1 MAKPKSQDERAED
14 LRELYSRADAH
25 DKKRRNLIV
34 NILVGVIVALAVIA
48 FFIIKAGPPESRTA
62 LRVAQGIQSY
72 GMAFEGHQ
80 EYPEGENSKPV
91 WVEPTPE
98 ETQQRLSE
106 ALAIFNE
113 VAQDPGTDFDRDT
126 AVLYVGMCA
135 LHLGNL
141 DQAEEKLT
149 QVSTSEFEP
158 LRQQA
163 RYTLGSVML
172 ERGQLPEALE
182 YYQGL
187 AAEQDNYLATAAKM
201 QAARILAWLGR
212 PDESKAV
219 LTGIVEAGPE
229 DSPDVKMAQ
238 WMLDQGLYLTHLV
251 DLIPLGGPPV
261 PGPTA
266 PAETPAVPEPTA
278 PVEGAT
284 TPQ

>member
-1 MAKPKSQDERAED
+1 MAKPKSRDERAED
-14 LRELYSRADAH
+14 LRELYSKADTR
-25 DKKRRNLIV
+25 DSKRRNLII
-34 NILVGVIVALAVIA
+34 NIIIAGLVALAVVAYFVIT
-48 FFIIKAGPPESRTA
+48 AGPPESRTA
-62 LRVAQGIQSY
+62 LRLAQGIQSY
-72 GMAFEGHQ
+72 GLAFEGHQ
-80 EYPEGENSKPV
+80 EYPEGENAQPV

-98 ETQQRLSE
+98 QTQQRLSE
-106 ALAIFNE
+106 ALSIFNE
-113 VAQDPGTDFDRDT
+113 VAQDPGSDFDRDT

-149 QVSTSEFEP
+149 QAAASEFEP

-187 AAEQDNYLATAAKM
+187 AAEQDNYLATSAKLET
-201 QAARILAWLGR
+201 ARILGWLGR

-219 LTGIVEAGPE
+219 LDAVVEAGPE
-229 DSPDVKMAQ
+229 DSPDVRMAR
-238 WMLDQGLYLTHLV
+238 WMLDQGMYLTHLV
-251 DLIPLGGPPV
+251 DLIPLKTTTV

-266 PAETPAVPEPTA
+266 PPEGVTPPR
-278 PVEGAT
+278 
-284 TPQ
+284 

>member
-1 MAKPKSQDERAED
+1 MAKVKSREERAEE
-14 LRELYSRADAH
+14 LRELYSKADTR
-25 DKKRRNLIV
+25 DSKKRNLII
-34 NILVGVIVALAVIA
+34 NIIVGGIVALAVIA
-48 FFIIKAGPPESRTA
+48 YFVITAGPAESRTA
-62 LRVAQGIQSY
+62 LRVAQGIQSF
-72 GMAFEGHQ
+72 GLAFEGHQ
-80 EYPEGENSKPV
+80 EYPEGENAQPV

-98 ETQQRLSE
+98 ETTQRLSE

-113 VAQDPGTDFDRDT
+113 VAQNPGSDFDRDT

-149 QVSTSEFEP
+149 QVAESEYDP

-172 ERGQLPEALE
+172 ERGQLAEALK

-187 AAEQDNYLATAAKM
+187 GAEEDNYLATTAKLET
-201 QAARILAWLGR
+201 ARILGWLGR

-219 LTGIVEAGPE
+219 LDGIVKAGPE
-229 DSPDVKMAQ
+229 GSPDVQMAQ
-238 WMLDQGLYLTHLV
+238 WMLDQGIYLTHLV
-251 DLIPLGGPPV
+251 DLIPLKDVSIPRPTAPPEGLAV

-266 PAETPAVPEPTA
+266 PPEGVIP
-278 PVEGAT
+278 
-284 TPQ
+284 PQ

>member
-1 MAKPKSQDERAED
+1 MGKQKSQDERAED
-14 LRELYSRADAH
+14 LRELYSKADAY
-25 DKKRRNLIV
+25 DKKRRNLII
-34 NILVGVIVALAVIA
+34 NIIVGAIVALAVIA
-48 FFIIKAGPPESRTA
+48 YFVITAGPPVSRTA
-62 LRVAQGIQSY
+62 LRLAQGIQSY
-72 GMAFEGHQ
+72 GLAFEGHQ
-80 EYPEGENSKPV
+80 EFPEGENSKPV

-113 VAQDPGTDFDRDT
+113 VAQDPGSDFDRDS

-141 DQAEEKLT
+141 DQAEQKLT
-149 QVSTSEFEP
+149 QAAESEFDP

-187 AAEQDNYLATAAKM
+187 AAEGDNYLATAAKM
-201 QAARILAWLGR
+201 ESARILAWLGR
-212 PDESKAV
+212 PDESQAV
-219 LTGIVEAGPE
+219 LMGIVEAGPE
-229 DSPDVKMAQ
+229 DGPDARMAQ

-251 DLIPLGGPPV
+251 DLIPLGGPAV
-261 PGPTA
+261 SGPTS
-266 PAETPAVPEPTA
+266 PAEGPVVPEPTA

-284 TPQ
+284 PPQ

>member
-1 MAKPKSQDERAED
+1 MAKQKSQDERAAD
-14 LRELYSRADAH
+14 LRELYSKADAR
-25 DKKRRNLIV
+25 DKKRRNLII
-34 NILVGVIVALAVIA
+34 NIVVGVIVALAVIA
-48 FFIIKAGPPESRTA
+48 YFVITAGPPESRTA
-62 LRVAQGIQSY
+62 LRLAQGIHSY
-72 GMAFEGHQ
+72 GLAFEGHQ
-80 EYPEGENSKPV
+80 EFPEGEDARPV

-106 ALAIFNE
+106 SLAIFNE
-113 VAQDPGTDFDRDT
+113 VAGDPGSDFDRDT

-149 QVSTSEFEP
+149 QAAQSEFEP

-187 AAEQDNYLATAAKM
+187 GAEEDNYLATTAM
-201 QAARILAWLGR
+201 LEVSRILAWLGR

-219 LTGIVEAGPE
+219 LDAIVLAGPE
-229 DSPDVKMAQ
+229 DDPDVQMAQ

-251 DLIPLGGPPV
+251 DLIPLQGPAT
-261 PGPTA
+261 PGPEVPESTG
-266 PAETPAVPEPTA
+266 PEPTV
-278 PVEGAT
+278 PGEGAI
-284 TPQ
+284 PPR

>member
-14 LRELYSRADAH
+14 LRELYTKADTR
-25 DKKRRNLIV
+25 DSKRRNLII
-34 NILVGVIVALAVIA
+34 NIIIGGLVALAVVAYFVIT
-48 FFIIKAGPPESRTA
+48 AGPPESRTA
-62 LRVAQGIQSY
+62 LRLAQGIQSY
-72 GMAFEGHQ
+72 GLAFEGHQ
-80 EYPEGENSKPV
+80 EYPEGQNAQPV

-106 ALAIFNE
+106 ALSIFNE
-113 VAQDPGTDFDRDT
+113 VAQDPGSDFDRDT

-149 QVSTSEFEP
+149 QAAESEFDP

-163 RYTLGSVML
+163 RFTLGSVML

-187 AAEQDNYLATAAKM
+187 SAEEDNYLATSAKLET
-201 QAARILAWLGR
+201 ARILGWLGR

-219 LTGIVEAGPE
+219 LDGIVKAGPE
-229 DSPDVKMAQ
+229 DSPDVRMAQ
-238 WMLDQGLYLTHLV
+238 WMLDQGMYLTHLV
-251 DLIPLGGPPV
+251 DLIPLKDVVV
-261 PGPTA
+261 PRPTA
-266 PAETPAVPEPTA
+266 PPEMVVPS
-278 PVEGAT
+278 
-284 TPQ
+284 Q

>member
-1 MAKPKSQDERAED
+1 MGKQKSQGERADD
-14 LRELYSRADAH
+14 LRELYSRADEH
-25 DKKRRNLIV
+25 DKKRRNLII
-34 NILVGVIVALAVIA
+34 NIIVGAIVALAVIA
-48 FFIIKAGPPESRTA
+48 YFVITAGPPVSRTA

-113 VAQDPGTDFDRDT
+113 VAQDPGSDFDRDT

-135 LHLGNL
+135 LHMGNL

-163 RYTLGSVML
+163 RYTLGSVLL

-187 AAEQDNYLATAAKM
+187 AAEEDNYLATAAKM
-201 QAARILAWLGR
+201 EAARILAWLGR
-212 PDESKAV
+212 PDESQAV
-219 LTGIVEAGPE
+219 LSAIVEAGPE
-229 DSPDVKMAQ
+229 DSPDVRMAQ

-251 DLIPLGGPPV
+251 DLIPLGGPAL

-266 PAETPAVPEPTA
+266 PGEGAAVPEPTVPAEGVA
-278 PVEGAT
+278 P
-284 TPQ
+284 PQ